1 MPSHSGHLLAR
12 GKGKGTAN
20 AGKSLSQGT
29 GVGRWMV
36 CSANVSGKGR
46 EVLARPARY
55 WYGFGGGQWQAQ
67 GDHGNVPGKRW

>member
-1 MPSHSGHLLAR
+1 MLNWAREVRVGGGGLPMPSHSGHLLAR

-20 AGKSLSQGT
+20 DGKSLSQGI

-46 EVLARPARY
+46 EVLARPA
-55 WYGFGGGQWQAQ
+55 
-67 GDHGNVPGKRW
+67 K